1 MLRRLRFS
9 HFRAIIS
16 QLEVELTKSKKI
28 GIEERAE
35 CTKLLEELNSLR
47 SSHVAELEDLRNKN
61 SEKLRDLENT
71 FKREVLEQ
79 RVRKIDD

>member
-1 MLRRLRFS
+1 MLRRLLFS
-9 HFRAIIS
+9 HFRTIIS
-16 QLEVELTKSKKI
+16 QLEGELTNSKKI

-35 CTKLLEELNSLR
+35 CTKLLEQLNNLR

-61 SEKLRDLENT
+61 SEKVRDLENT

-79 RVRKIDD
+79 RVRMIDD